1 MKATYLRNHIIS
13 AADFP
18 KVSKA
23 QVGETLLDCR
33 RVMSASVEF
42 GRKDRKGCVYDVA
55 ELVCCSAYGTGL
67 ARDDERSGQ
76 LPAFEGGGAIGC

>member
-18 KVSKA
+18 RVRKA
-23 QVGETLLDCR
+23 QVGEGLLDCR
-33 RVMSASVEF
+33 RAMSASIEF
-42 GRKDRKGCVYDVA
+42 GRKDREACVYDVA